1 MTLVNTRAAFEK
13 AVTDKVSDV
22 DPTILMVYD
31 NVHFTSPG
39 KTKKYIIMSLDFEQ
53 STLQNQGAASDY
65 YSGVIQC
72 NVYVPKSK
80 GTSILSSVCNAL
92 KPNPTKAAVAAVA
105 ANAKLLI
112 PVDAT
117 LKLPDA
123 RLLPSLANVLS
134 VFLICFCR
142 FLRLAVA
149 CLVLMSTEYV
159 KSAIL
164 YSFYNL
170 FNQLVQILCSWSTHT
185 MSCLF

>member
-72 NVYVPKSK
+72 NVYVPKS
-80 GTSILSSVCNAL
+80 
-92 KPNPTKAAVAAVA
+92 TK
-105 ANAKLLI
+105 
-112 PVDAT
+112 T
-117 LKLPDA
+117 Q
-123 RLLPSLANVLS
+123 RNVG
-134 VFLICFCR
+134 IKY
-142 FLRLAVA
+142 
-149 CLVLMSTEYV
+149 TE
-159 KSAIL
+159 
-164 YSFYNL
+164 F
-170 FNQLVQILCSWSTHT
+170 
-185 MSCLF
+185 